1 MLDEAILESPLFQ
14 ELVDLKLR
22 EIEGRKLQELLQMI
36 LKILEGRFG
45 TVPPDVAA
53 RLPAVQ
59 DASRL
64 QDLIVQA
71 ATCPDLEA
79 FRAQLFS

>member
-1 MLDEAILESPLFQ
+1 MLDEAILESPLIQ
-14 ELVDLKLR
+14 ELVDLK
-22 EIEGRKLQELLQMI
+22 IQGFMHTVIPKV
-36 LKILEGRFG
+36 LEVRFG

-53 RLPAVQ
+53 RLQAVQ

-64 QDLIVQA
+64 QDLTIQA

-79 FRAQLFS
+79 FRAQLLP

>member
-1 MLDEAILESPLFQ
+1 MLDEAILESPLIQ

-22 EIEGRKLQELLQMI
+22 ELKDQYRQVI
-36 LKILEGRFG
+36 LKIQERRFG

-53 RLPAVQ
+53 RLQAVQ

-71 ATCPDLEA
+71 AMCPDLEA
-79 FRAQLFS
+79 FRAQLLS